1 MYGGQDT
8 FRVPSTD
15 VDFFPLTKDLDFF
28 LKKKLNCKD
37 LWFSALDWGNAIHHQ
52 ICLLKTKRV
61 VSPLTQKW

>member
-37 LWFSALDWGNAIHHQ
+37 L
-52 ICLLKTKRV
+52 
-61 VSPLTQKW
+61 